1 MRRTIA
7 SVFVFILVVSLLLT
21 SCGKR
26 RTFEPSGVTGEKAET
41 AKSQRGE
48 IKLESDKFTFY
59 GVQMGMTTDQVQ
71 ISVGKAAQVY
81 ARNDKMFLTEDVK
94 VNEFKNGLDRVVYY
108 IFNTNNQ
115 LVEVQY
121 VVSSSDGVS
130 YQNAVTI
137 FRGIYGPDGI
147 EIQSEI
153 GKRETIW
160 EYMDVYVIVAR
171 NDEKDVVISYMQK
184 GLFETENKK
193 DVENTTKQS
202 RGGNKMAA
210 RKGGLGKGFEALMQ
224 SNTMDDELGEK
235 ATLSIND
242 IEPNRGQPRKTF
254 SEESL
259 SELADSIREHGVLQ
273 PLLVRPM
280 PDGSYRLVAGERR
293 FRAARLAGLYEVPVT
308 VREMTD
314 EEESVFALIEN
325 LQREDLN
332 AVEEAEGIKTLID
345 TFGFTQEQA
354 AQKLGKSRTAVTNS
368 LRLLN
373 LPDSVGSL
381 LKDGKIS
388 MGHARALLAVE
399 DEAEMK
405 SIADTIVK
413 NGISVRETERLAK
426 KAGNGGTAAVK
437 RKKKRDTFYDE
448 VELALAGV
456 LARRVKVYN
465 GKGSGGSIEIEFF
478 GKDDLKKLAE
488 QLEALE

>member
-1 MRRTIA
+1 MA
-7 SVFVFILVVSLLLT
+7 M
-21 SCGKR
+21 K
-26 RTFEPSGVTGEKAET
+26 
-41 AKSQRGE
+41 
-48 IKLESDKFTFY
+48 KL
-59 GVQMGMTTDQVQ
+59 G
-71 ISVGKAAQVY
+71 
-81 ARNDKMFLTEDVK
+81 R
-94 VNEFKNGLDRVVYY
+94 GLDALLGDFTATPPEGVVQADIYM
-108 IFNTNNQ
+108 IDTNA
-115 LVEVQY
+115 
-121 VVSSSDGVS
+121 D
-130 YQNAVTI
+130 
-137 FRGIYGPDGI
+137 
-147 EIQSEI
+147 
-153 GKRETIW
+153 
-160 EYMDVYVIVAR
+160 
-171 NDEKDVVISYMQK
+171 
-184 GLFETENKK
+184 
-193 DVENTTKQS
+193 
-202 RGGNKMAA
+202 
-210 RKGGLGKGFEALMQ
+210 
-224 SNTMDDELGEK
+224 
-235 ATLSIND
+235 
-242 IEPNRGQPRKTF
+242 QPRKTF
-254 SEESL
+254 DEERLNELAESL
-259 SELADSIREHGVLQ
+259 KRHGMVQ
-273 PLLVRPM
+273 PIIVHQNGDR
-280 PDGSYRLVAGERR
+280 YTIVAGERR

>member
-1 MRRTIA
+1 
-7 SVFVFILVVSLLLT
+7 
-21 SCGKR
+21 
-26 RTFEPSGVTGEKAET
+26 
-41 AKSQRGE
+41 
-48 IKLESDKFTFY
+48 
-59 GVQMGMTTDQVQ
+59 
-71 ISVGKAAQVY
+71 
-81 ARNDKMFLTEDVK
+81 
-94 VNEFKNGLDRVVYY
+94 
-108 IFNTNNQ
+108 
-115 LVEVQY
+115 
-121 VVSSSDGVS
+121 
-130 YQNAVTI
+130 
-137 FRGIYGPDGI
+137 
-147 EIQSEI
+147 
-153 GKRETIW
+153 
-160 EYMDVYVIVAR
+160 
-171 NDEKDVVISYMQK
+171 
-184 GLFETENKK
+184 
-193 DVENTTKQS
+193 
-202 RGGNKMAA
+202 MAA

-280 PDGSYRLVAGERR
+280 P
-293 FRAARLAGLYEVPVT
+293 
-308 VREMTD
+308 D